1 METISVRTTQ
11 NIDIE
16 YEMGGLGERIL
27 ALLID
32 YGIFIGLSIV
42 GLVMLANAP
51 GTAAT
56 VYFIT
61 IGVIFVFYDLVFET
75 FFNGQSLG
83 KKVMKIRVMSLNGA
97 RPKFSQY
104 LLRWLFRMI
113 DFGITG
119 GICALVTAVMTDEGQ
134 RVGDIVAGTILIRT
148 KPRANRGS
156 IIFAPTEDGYQPVF
170 TQVIQLTDK
179 DVELIHEVID
189 NYFRTG
195 NNELVYTIADRM
207 RELLSINLPPDMN
220 SMQFLQTLLKD
231 YSHISSSSD
240 LLINS

>member
-1 METISVRTTQ
+1 
-11 NIDIE
+11 
-16 YEMGGLGERIL
+16 
-27 ALLID
+27 
-32 YGIFIGLSIV
+32 
-42 GLVMLANAP
+42 
-51 GTAAT
+51 
-56 VYFIT
+56 
-61 IGVIFVFYDLVFET
+61 VIFVFYDLVFET

-156 IIFAPTEDGYQPVF
+156 IIFATTEDGYQPVF